1 MTEETTQAVVDDTK
15 TTPEAVAADTS
26 ARTDDLDSLL
36 GQFEAETRTQP
47 EQKPAAAPPTDDV
60 AKRVEQ
66 LERTLAET
74 RFKSEFQP
82 ILKRIRG
89 DIPETVLTDEE
100 ITDLLDGRAKRNAQ
114 LQTAYLNRSHNP
126 AGWAKVEKALNSEL
140 AKKFSRLPDPDA
152 TAERD
157 AVAAAVRSASTK
169 APPDKPPNLGGLSN
183 AEYNQKV
190 KEQFGFNPGV

>member
-1 MTEETTQAVVDDTK
+1 MTEETTQPVADT
-15 TTPEAVAADTS
+15 TNATPEAVTADTS
-26 ARTDDLDSLL
+26 ARTDDLDALL
-36 GQFEAETRTQP
+36 GQFEAGTQP
-47 EQKPAAAPPTDDV
+47 QPEPKPAAAPTDDV

-74 RFKSEFQP
+74 KFKSDFEP
-82 ILKRIRG
+82 VLKRIRG
-89 DIPETVLTDEE
+89 EIPAEVFSDEE
-100 ITDLLDGRAKRNAQ
+100 ITDWLDGKAKRNPA
-114 LQTAYLNRSHNP
+114 LQTAYLNRNKNP
-126 AGWAKVEKALNSEL
+126 AAWAKVEKTFNAEL

-169 APPDKPPNLGGLSN
+169 APPEKPLSLSGLSN